1 MSAVVKLAEPR
12 LRPMD
17 EEDMPSVLE
26 IENTAY
32 PYPWNETIFLDCL
45 RVGYCCWVME
55 SESALVA
62 YGVMA
67 VGAGESHIL
76 NLCVRPQFQGLGY
89 GRAMLEH
96 LLELAAVHNA
106 DTAFLEV
113 RPTNFSAL
121 RLYMNAGFNEVG
133 VRRNYYPAKCGREDA
148 LIMARALTE

>member
-12 LRPMD
+12 FRPMD
-17 EEDMPSVLE
+17 EGDMQSVLE
-26 IENTAY
+26 IENTVY
-32 PYPWNETIFLDCL
+32 PYPWSETIFLDCL
-45 RVGYCCWVME
+45 QVGYCCWVME
-55 SESALVA
+55 RESELVA

-113 RPTNFSAL
+113 RPTNFSAI